1 MRPSP
6 HPPPH
11 PHPPTL
17 RSWAFDVELV
27 FLATRLRIAM
37 VEVPVHWEEIDGS
50 KIDIV
55 SDSLKMARDIMAIR
69 TAYTIGVWKDSA
81 PEEEAPLPLSG
92 ASSTKSKS
100 AASARSKR
108 A

>member
-1 MRPSP
+1 M
-6 HPPPH
+6 
-11 PHPPTL
+11 
-17 RSWAFDVELV
+17 ELV
-27 FLATRLRIAM
+27 FLATRLRIEM

-69 TAYTIGVWKDSA
+69 AAYTIGIWKDTA
-81 PEEEAPLPLSG
+81 PEEDRPTPLSG
-92 ASSTKSKS
+92 ASSKS
-100 AASARSKR
+100 APRSKR